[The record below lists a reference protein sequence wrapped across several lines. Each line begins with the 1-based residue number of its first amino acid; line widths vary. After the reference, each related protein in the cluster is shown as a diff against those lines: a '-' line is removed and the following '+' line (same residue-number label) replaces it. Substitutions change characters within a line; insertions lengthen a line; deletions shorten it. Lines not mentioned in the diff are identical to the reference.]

1 MGRTRF
7 SSDDGSVE
15 RARELRRNRT
25 PAEATLWAVLRNR
38 GLEGYKFRLQQRLGP
53 YFGDF
58 VCQSARRVVE
68 VDGDTHYTQPGTAS
82 DARRDAYLAQEGYRV
97 VRFTNHEVMTNLDGV
112 ADAIRSALTLTLP
125 PPAAAGPSLSPEG
138 ERGL

>member
-1 MGRTRF
+1 LRF
-7 SSDDGSVE
+7 
-15 RARELRRNRT
+15 
-25 PAEATLWAVLRNR
+25 
-38 GLEGYKFRLQQRLGP
+38 QQRLGP

-58 VCQSARRVVE
+58 VCQSARLVVE
-68 VDGDTHYTQPGTAS
+68 ADGDTHYTEAGRLG
-82 DARRDAYLAQEGYRV
+82 DARRETYLAQEGYRV
-97 VRFTNHEVMTNLDGV
+97 IRFTNHEGMTNLDGV